1 MLVGHFDKWGKF
13 LLSCLL
19 LWIRKFFQKGSTHEG
34 KILLKWEQSLFL
46 KNWSPLRMELQWK
59 TANLPSLKLYHF
71 IQVFSQ
77 TDKLTF
83 VCLAFTCEY
92 LGTRQQDTSR
102 ANKFMVKGC
111 TANVFQ
117 PLFIGKSFVPS
128 CLLFWIMNSFQ
139 NGVYSWRFISM
150 GRSSFKLFKHWSQI
164 KTGAK
169 VENGRDASQESVS
182 LHLQASVQVSSAVS
196 LEKHLECNT
205 WRRFIH
211 SPWNR

>member
-1 MLVGHFDKWGKF
+1 MGKIFTF
-13 LLSCLL
+13 LLASLDKEAL
-19 LWIRKFFQKGSTHEG
+19 PKRINSWRKDFAQMGTKSVLKELIPIENGATMENSRFAFF
-34 KILLKWEQSLFL
+34 
-46 KNWSPLRMELQWK
+46 
-59 TANLPSLKLYHF
+59 ALYHF

-83 VCLAFTCEY
+83 VCLAFTCKY

-117 PLFIGKSFVPS
+117 PLFIGKTFVPS

-139 NGVYSWRFISM
+139 NGVYSWRFVSM

-164 KTGAK
+164 RNGAK
-169 VENGRDASQESVS
+169 VENGRDASHESVS